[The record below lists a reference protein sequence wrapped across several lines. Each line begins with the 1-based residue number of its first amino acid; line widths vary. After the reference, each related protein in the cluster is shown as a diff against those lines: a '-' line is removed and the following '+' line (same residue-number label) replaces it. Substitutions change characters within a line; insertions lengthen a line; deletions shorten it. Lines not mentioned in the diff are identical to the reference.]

1 MEMVIDVDTCRL
13 SEVMTRRYRLVSLL
27 GQGGMGRVFLCE
39 GEEGRVA
46 VKVTR
51 LGEDLRQFR
60 HEAQILKGLSHP
72 HLVSILDY
80 LEEDHFGY
88 LVMDYVPG
96 ETLAQRVARQGPV
109 PVATVLSW
117 AQQLC
122 EVLEYLHRQNPKV
135 LFRDLKPSNVM
146 VDAQDQ
152 LKLIDFGI
160 ARVEVTG
167 VMTATFLQG
176 IGSAGYAPL
185 EQYQGAG
192 STDERSDIY
201 SLGATLFH
209 LLTGRTPPS
218 PIDVVAEDS
227 QVPSVRFLNPN
238 VPAWLDSVIKK
249 MMATRKENRFQTAS
263 EAGMALR
270 RMLTVEEEPTEVLS
284 APRRRSENVLYAI
297 TGVLTTAAVGLMGW
311 LFVTSQATSETLP
324 TPSRPLIVASQP
336 VVKEKVV
343 KPATAS
349 VAPVVPLTPSIKPL
363 PRKAPA
369 VSVKPT
375 PRPAVPGKIAYP
387 TRKAVVAAPKPV
399 LEVPEVVPAAPVAK
413 VEAPV
418 EEPAV
423 EVVIPEIPTPSPS
436 PTQTPPPTYSI
447 SVPPPGNMNG
457 SNGGHWQSQNGPSG
471 PMGGGPGGFGG
482 GGMRR

>member
-1 MEMVIDVDTCRL
+1 M

-60 HEAQILKGLSHP
+60 HEAQMLKGLSHP

-80 LEEDHFGY
+80 LEEDQFGY

-96 ETLAQRVARQGPV
+96 ETLAQRVSRQGPV
-109 PVATVLSW
+109 PVAQVLNW
-117 AQQLC
+117 ALQLC
-122 EVLEYLHRQNPKV
+122 EVLEYLHRQNPKI

-146 VDAQDQ
+146 VDSQDQ

-160 ARVEVTG
+160 ARLEVTG

-227 QVPSVRFLNPN
+227 QVPSVRYLNPN
-238 VPAWLDSVIKK
+238 VPPWLDSVIKK
-249 MMATRKENRFQTAS
+249 MMATRKENRFASAS

-270 RMLTVEEEPTEVLS
+270 RMLSVEDEPTEVLA
-284 APRRRSENVLYAI
+284 APQRRADNVLYAL

-311 LFVTSQATSETLP
+311 LFVTSQATSEPLP
-324 TPSRPLIVASQP
+324 PATPPVVIAAAAPPAAAAVQEAPLEKPVVVASRPAA
-336 VVKEKVV
+336 VKPKVV
-343 KPATAS
+343 KKPTPVVSATPRPVLPEIAYPRRSPVMAAVKKVEETPAPEVPVAPRVS
-349 VAPVVPLTPSIKPL
+349 VAEPEPQPPVEIIVPE
-363 PRKAPA
+363 
-369 VSVKPT
+369 VKPT
-375 PRPAVPGKIAYP
+375 P
-387 TRKAVVAAPKPV
+387 
-399 LEVPEVVPAAPVAK
+399 
-413 VEAPV
+413 
-418 EEPAV
+418 
-423 EVVIPEIPTPSPS
+423 TPSA
-436 PTQTPPPTYSI
+436 TPPTYSI
-447 SVPPPGNMNG
+447 SVPPPGNWNSHGQYPGGG
-457 SNGGHWQSQNGPSG
+457 SMQGGGPM
-471 PMGGGPGGFGG
+471 MGGGGFNGG